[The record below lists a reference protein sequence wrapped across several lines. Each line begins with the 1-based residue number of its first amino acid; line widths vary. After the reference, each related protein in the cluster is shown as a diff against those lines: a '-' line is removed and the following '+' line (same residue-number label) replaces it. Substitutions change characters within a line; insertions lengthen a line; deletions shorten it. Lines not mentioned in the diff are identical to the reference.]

1 MRSAGEAF
9 EVRWL
14 GNRVRY
20 NDALNVQRALL
31 AGRSD
36 TLLLLEHSPT
46 YTLGVRASM
55 ANVLHVPDQVDPIEV
70 VTADRGGDVTYHGP
84 GQLTGYPILTVPGRN
99 GKITA
104 GGMGDTV
111 AYVTSIEQM
120 LIDVCV
126 DLGLSNVG
134 RIPRCTGVWVDSS
147 GSNPRKIAAIGV
159 KLTRERS
166 MHGFALNVD
175 RACLDGFV
183 NIIPCGI
190 TDKGVTSLAAEGI
203 NVTMKM
209 VVDAVVVRAHALW
222 GRGRQLERAD
232 AVWRESVEDLSP
244 FSRGQGPGSRAV
256 NRLEQA
262 GVDTGTSVSI
272 SQRKPEWLRVKAN
285 MGREFSELQHTIR
298 DLGLVT
304 VCEEAGCPNIHECWN
319 SGTATF
325 MVLGERCT
333 RACGFC
339 LVDTRL
345 PMAPDSAEPA
355 NVAEAVRRM
364 KLAHAVIT
372 MVARDDLAD
381 GGASHVAATIRAI
394 HELNPGTAVE
404 ALISDH
410 KGDEVSLSIVNDAE
424 PDVLNHNIETVLR
437 LQRAVRPSAS
447 YARSL
452 SVLALAKRAGRTT
465 KSGMMVGLGETE
477 AEVHQTLRDL
487 ANVGVDIVTIGQYL
501 RPTSNH
507 LPVAR
512 WWTPAEFDAL
522 REYGM
527 ALGLAHV
534 EASPL
539 TRSSYHAKEGAVAAS
554 TAGSGDQSGLTLRQ
568 TVALGATRRS
578 NATSD
583 VTPGDQKAEEHAN
596 VVSFQ

>member
-1 MRSAGEAF
+1 MNGMLTQPETPF

-14 GNRVRY
+14 GTRVRY
-20 NDALNVQRALL
+20 NDALNLQRALHES
-31 AGRSD
+31 ATD

-46 YTLGVRASM
+46 YTLGVRASLD
-55 ANVLHVPDQVDPIEV
+55 NVLNVPDEAELI
-70 VTADRGGDVTYHGP
+70 TADRGGDVTYHGP
-84 GQLTGYPILTVPGRN
+84 GQLTGYPILTVAGRN
-99 GKITA
+99 GKIVA

-111 AYVTSIEQM
+111 AYVTSIEQL

-126 DLGLSNVG
+126 ELGLANVG
-134 RIPRCTGVWVDSS
+134 RVPRCTGVWVDPEGSS
-147 GSNPRKIAAIGV
+147 PRKIAAIGV
-159 KLTRERS
+159 KLTRGRS

-175 RACLDGFV
+175 RGSLDGFA

-190 TDKGVTSLAAEGI
+190 ADRGVTSFAAEGI
-203 NVTMKM
+203 DVTMKQ
-209 VVDAVVVRAHALW
+209 VVDVLTLRAHMLW
-222 GRGRQLERAD
+222 GRGRPLERAD
-232 AVWRESVEDLSP
+232 AVWRESVEDLAP

-262 GVDTGTSVSI
+262 GVDTGTSVAI

-285 MGREFSELQHTIR
+285 MGREFQELQHTIR

-339 LVDTRL
+339 LVDTQL
-345 PMAPDSAEPA
+345 PMAPDPNEPS

-364 KLAHAVIT
+364 NLAHAVIT

-381 GGASHVAATIRAI
+381 GGAAHVAATIEAIRAM
-394 HELNPGTAVE
+394 NPNTAVE

-410 KGDEVSLSIVNDAE
+410 KGNEESLKIINDAAPE
-424 PDVLNHNIETVLR
+424 VLNHNIETVLR

-465 KSGMMVGLGETE
+465 KSGMMVGLGETK

-512 WWTPAEFDAL
+512 WWTPEEFDEL
-522 REYGM
+522 RAYGM
-527 ALGLAHV
+527 SLGLSHV

-539 TRSSYHAKEGAVAAS
+539 TRSSYHARESREGAEAAAAS
-554 TAGSGDQSGLTLRQ
+554 TRSVQPVT
-568 TVALGATRRS
+568 LGATRRS
-578 NATSD
+578 
-583 VTPGDQKAEEHAN
+583 
-596 VVSFQ
+596 